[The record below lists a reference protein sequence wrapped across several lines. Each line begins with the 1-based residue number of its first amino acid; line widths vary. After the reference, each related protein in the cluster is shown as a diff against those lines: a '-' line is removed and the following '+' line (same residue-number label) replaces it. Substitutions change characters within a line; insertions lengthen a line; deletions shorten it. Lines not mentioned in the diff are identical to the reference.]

1 MSDAFNTNF
10 INPTVAT
17 STMTGAKC
25 SEIFTLHGSFR
36 SAPIKIDALV
46 GATHAADGKYHRI
59 NSDGWS
65 KMLVWQVMAAVD
77 GNDAGTYVILGKRPF
92 LNGSFDTSA
101 MVTGSVFTGFTEDN
115 IYLPC
120 PVISSTVVNP
130 GTDSDDDTANTPP
143 QGSHQCSSTFT
154 FNNHAGTL
162 ADVSVTLTDISSTTA
177 QTYVGGGIT
186 IDVRGCKEVTLMAAD
201 QGTPH
206 GYFLGQFV
214 E

>member
-1 MSDAFNTNF
+1 MSNAFNTNF

-25 SEIFTLHGSFR
+25 SEIFTLQGNFR
-36 SAPIKIDALV
+36 TAPIKIDALV
-46 GATHAADGKYHRI
+46 AATHAADGIYHRI

-65 KMLVWQVMAAVD
+65 KMLVWQVMAAID
-77 GNDAGTYVILGKRPF
+77 GNDAGTYVVLGKRPF
-92 LNGSFDTSA
+92 LSGSFDTSSMA
-101 MVTGSVFTGFTEDN
+101 TTSVFTGFTEDN

-130 GTDSDDDTANTPP
+130 GTDADENTPQTP
-143 QGSHQCSSTFT
+143 PMGSHQCGATFT
-154 FNNHAGTL
+154 FNNHNGTL
-162 ADVSVTLTDISSTTA
+162 DDVSITLTDVSSTTA

-201 QGTPH
+201 QGSPH
-206 GYFLGQFV
+206 GYFLGQFI

>member
-10 INPTVAT
+10 INPSIAT

-25 SEIFTLHGSFR
+25 SEIFTLHGNFR
-36 SAPIKIDALV
+36 EAPIKIDTLAA
-46 GATHAADGKYHRI
+46 ATHAADGIYHRI

-65 KMLVWQVMAAVD
+65 KMLVWQVMAASD
-77 GNDAGTYVILGKRPF
+77 ADDAGTYVVIGKRPF
-92 LNGSFDTSA
+92 ISSSFDTSSMA
-101 MVTGSVFTGFTEDN
+101 TGSVFTGFTEDN

-120 PVISSTVVNP
+120 PVISSTAVNP
-130 GTDSDDDTANTPP
+130 GTDSDDTSPNTPP
-143 QGSHQCSSTFT
+143 QGSHQCSSSFT

-162 ADVSVTLTDISSTTA
+162 ADVSVTLTDLSSTTA

-186 IDVRGCKEVTLMAAD
+186 VDVRGCTEVSLMAAD
-201 QGTPH
+201 AGAPH
-206 GYFLGQFV
+206 GYFLGQFI